1 MQPQLVQ
8 RLVMGCQWAHGR
20 LRNYLAGN
28 YSRAGI
34 PVVFPEKPDRTD
46 FLNELI
52 SRNGYRTYLEIGCW
66 NDDCFSKIAAPHKVG
81 VDPRSGGTLRLTS
94 DDFFARNAERF
105 DLIFIDG
112 LHLYEQ
118 VRKDILHSLE
128 VLEDGGT
135 IVLHDCVPTRCI
147 EQYDTQVTRIWTG
160 DVWKAM
166 VEARTWEGVDA
177 VTCLIDFGLGVL
189 RKRANGDPLHLPNGN
204 FKSLRFDFL
213 AADYRRL
220 LRAVGFDTALA
231 FATNGSRD
239 ETWRP
244 Q

>member
-1 MQPQLVQ
+1 M
-8 RLVMGCQWAHGR
+8 
-20 LRNYLAGN
+20 
-28 YSRAGI
+28 
-34 PVVFPEKPDRTD
+34 
-46 FLNELI
+46 

-66 NDDCFSKIAAPHKVG
+66 NDDCFSKIVATHKVG

-94 DDFFARNAERF
+94 DDFFSRNAARF

-118 VRKDILHSLE
+118 VRKDIEHSLD
-128 VLEDGGT
+128 VLEEGGT

-147 EQYDTQVTRIWTG
+147 EQYETQVTRIWNG

-177 VTCLIDFGLGVL
+177 VTCLVDFGMGVL
-189 RKRANGDPLHLPNGN
+189 RKRANGDPLHLPTRDY
-204 FKSLRFDFL
+204 KALRYDFL

-220 LRAVGFDTALA
+220 LRTVDFDTALA
-231 FATNGSRD
+231 FATNGGRGVES
-239 ETWRP
+239 
-244 Q
+244 

>member
-1 MQPQLVQ
+1 MQSQLVQ
-8 RLVMGCQWAHGR
+8 RLVTGCQWARGR

-34 PVVFPEKPDRTD
+34 PVVFPEKPDRKD

-52 SRNGYRTYLEIGCW
+52 SRNGYRAYLEIGCW

-147 EQYDTQVTRIWTG
+147 EQYETQVTRIWNG

-177 VTCLIDFGLGVL
+177 VTCLIDFGLGVVK
-189 RKRANGDPLHLPNGN
+189 KRANGDPLHLPIGD

-220 LRAVGFDTALA
+220 LRTVGFDTALA
-231 FATNGSRD
+231 FATNGNRD
-239 ETWRP
+239 ETRRP